1 MKIIAIIFQPVLHFK
16 KGMIVNMGNFIERTI
31 KKSIK
36 EMEKSFPVLM
46 ITGPRQVG
54 KTTLLKM
61 IREESNNEVNYVS
74 LDELSTRTLAIED
87 PELFLRTYKTPLII
101 DEFQYAPQLLSYIK
115 IIVDNKRFE
124 SLKDNKV
131 NNNGLFYLTGSQA
144 FQTMKN
150 VSESLAGRIGILD
163 LYGLTTREIES
174 KEENYF
180 IPNREI
186 LENKKPTNKLNTL
199 ELYEK
204 IIKGSYPELY
214 RNENMDRNKYFETY
228 ITTYIE
234 RDIRQLI
241 NVQDEVKFLKFISNI
256 AARTGQ
262 ELNMSDI
269 CSEIGITNMTGDSWL
284 SILTNTGLV
293 YLLQPYSNNNIARI
307 VKRPK
312 IYFMD
317 TGLACYLVGYLD
329 AITLEKSAYSG
340 AIFETY
346 VISEII
352 KSYINSGMDARK
364 YLYYYRDNN
373 GKEIDLLIIFNN
385 IVYPIEIKKSANPGT
400 EAINN
405 FSIVD
410 KFGMEV
416 GNGGVICMKEN
427 LFPIDKNN
435 NYIPIE
441 LI

>member
-1 MKIIAIIFQPVLHFK
+1 MSK
-16 KGMIVNMGNFIERTI
+16 FIERTI

-36 EMEKSFPVLM
+36 EIEKDFPVVM

-61 IREESNNEVNYVS
+61 IKEESKEKINYVS
-74 LDELSTRTLAIED
+74 LDELTIRTLAIED

-124 SLKDNKV
+124 NLKDDNVKS
-131 NNNGLFYLTGSQA
+131 NGLFYLTGSQA

-150 VSESLAGRIGILD
+150 VSESLAGRVGILD
-163 LYGLTTREIES
+163 LYGLTTREIEQ
-174 KEENYF
+174 KQENYF
-180 IPNREI
+180 IPDLKI
-186 LENKKPTNKLNTL
+186 LENKEKTKKLNTI

-204 IIKGSYPELY
+204 IIKGAYPELY
-214 RNENMDRNKYFETY
+214 RNQNVDRKKFFETY

-262 ELNMSDI
+262 ELNMADI
-269 CSEIGITNMTGDSWL
+269 CSEIGITSMTGDNWL
-284 SILTNTGLV
+284 SILTNTRLV
-293 YLLQPYSNNNIARI
+293 YLLHPYSNNNIARI
-307 VKRPK
+307 VKKPK

-329 AITLEKSAYSG
+329 AETLAKSTYSG

-352 KSYINSGMDARK
+352 KSYANNGMDARK

-373 GKEIDLLIIFNN
+373 GKEIDLLIIFDNT
-385 IVYPIEIKKSANPGT
+385 VYPIEIKKSANPGT
-400 EAINN
+400 EAIKN
-405 FSIVD
+405 FNIID
-410 KFGMEV
+410 KFGMQV
-416 GNGGVICMKEN
+416 GNGGIICMKEE
-427 LFPIDKNN
+427 LLPIDRNN

>member
-1 MKIIAIIFQPVLHFK
+1 MSE
-16 KGMIVNMGNFIERTI
+16 FIERTI
-31 KKSIK
+31 KNSIK
-36 EMEKSFPVLM
+36 EIEKSFPVVM

-61 IREESNNEVNYVS
+61 IQEANGNKISYVS
-74 LDELSTRTLAIED
+74 LDELSTRTLAVED
-87 PELFLRTYKTPLII
+87 PELFLRTYKPPLII
-101 DEFQYAPQLLSYIK
+101 DEFQYAPNLLSYIK

-124 SLKDNKV
+124 SLKDAKV
-131 NNNGLFYLTGSQA
+131 KTNGLFYLTGSQA
-144 FQTMKN
+144 FQTMEHI
-150 VSESLAGRIGILD
+150 SESLAGRVGILN
-163 LYGLTTREIES
+163 LYGLTTREIEQ
-174 KEENYF
+174 KDANYF
-180 IPNREI
+180 IPSQEE
-186 LENKKPTNKLNTL
+186 LENKEATKKLSTT

-214 RNENMDRNKYFETY
+214 RNENIDRKKYFETY

-269 CSEIGITNMTGDSWL
+269 CSEIGITSMTGDSWL

-293 YLLQPYSNNNIARI
+293 YLLQPYFNNNIARI

-312 IYFMD
+312 LYFMD

-329 AITLEKSAYSG
+329 ANTLEKSAYSG

-352 KSYINSGMDARK
+352 KSYTNSGMDAKK

-373 GKEIDLLIIFNN
+373 GKEIDLIIILDNT
-385 IVYPIEIKKSANPGT
+385 VYPIEIKKSANPSK

-405 FSIVD
+405 FNVVE
-410 KFGMEV
+410 KFGMQI
-416 GNGGVICMKEN
+416 GNGGIICMKDS
-427 LFPIDKNN
+427 LFPIDRNN